1 MIDWRF
7 IQALEG
13 LRTRGYV
20 PDHGSSQSGV
30 TIGSG
35 VDLGHWSV
43 DQLRRRRVPEPIIR
57 RIRPYLGLRGDD
69 AIEVAGELE
78 LSPEDAD
85 TLSRIIQGDIVDA
98 LRQRYGRSQEPG
110 TLRWDYLPSAAAT
123 VITSVAFQYGPPAP
137 RNQAI
142 WMPPFGAVPR
152 ARPPHG
158 PVRVPGG
165 AATPQPLRVA
175 QKWGVNTLGRLPGL
189 SDPRRSP

>member
-123 VITSVAFQYGPPAP
+123 VITSVAFQYGPLLSKRTPNFWTAAISNDWAAMLAELRDFGDRYRTR
-137 RNQAI
+137 RNREADHLER
-142 WMPPFGAVPR
+142 MLR
-152 ARPPHG
+152 A
-158 PVRVPGG
+158 
-165 AATPQPLRVA
+165 
-175 QKWGVNTLGRLPGL
+175 
-189 SDPRRSP
+189 